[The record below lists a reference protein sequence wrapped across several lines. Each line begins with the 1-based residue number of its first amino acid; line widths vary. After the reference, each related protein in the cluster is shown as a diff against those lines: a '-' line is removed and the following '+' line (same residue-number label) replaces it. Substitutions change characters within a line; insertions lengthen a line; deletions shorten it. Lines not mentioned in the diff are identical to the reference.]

1 MNIAFVNWL
10 SFNRISGGIEA
21 VGDRIGRALI
31 AAGHQVC
38 FAALE
43 ERYPTGAGVD
53 SLLLPHPDKI
63 DSKENETA
71 LVDFF
76 RMHQVEVIVCH
87 SSHSHRTAKLM
98 SKVAKATGAALLF
111 EIHTTPDFY
120 LPRIDDAKTSL
131 RDTLSQWA
139 SVCRM
144 RRQWRYIHR
153 MGDGVILLSEEYV
166 PIFMR
171 EAGLKSSSKLEVIP
185 NPNSYDSKSIDTQSI
200 SRDKI
205 LLFVGRL
212 SEEKGLDLLVEIWR
226 EVSPRHPDWRL
237 VIVGDGPM
245 YEELQS
251 ADLPRCS
258 LEGTQDPTPYY
269 RRSSILTLTSRYEGW
284 GMVVAESLQHGVVP
298 IAFDS
303 YSALTTLLHQGRCGV
318 IVPSFDTKAYAKQL
332 SWLMSDSNKLL
343 EMSEIGM
350 SWVQHFDLE
359 RVLPRWE
366 EVLERHI
373 DRI

>member
-10 SFNRISGGIEA
+10 SFNPLSGGIEA

-53 SLLLPHPDKI
+53 SLLLPRPDKI

-120 LPRIDDAKTSL
+120 LPRVDDAKTSL

-153 MGDGVILLSEEYV
+153 VGDGVILLSEEYV

-185 NPNSYDSKSIDTQSI
+185 NPNSYDREDVASDAT
-200 SRDKI
+200 SRERMV
-205 LLFVGRL
+205 LYVGRL
-212 SEEKGLDLLVEIWR
+212 SKEKGLNLLAEIWR
-226 EVSPRHPDWRL
+226 NVSPMRPDWRL

-245 YEELQS
+245 RAELEM
-251 ADLPRCS
+251 AHLPNCS
-258 LEGTQDPTPYY
+258 LEGTQDPRPYY
-269 RRSSILTLTSRYEGW
+269 RRASILASTSSYEG
-284 GMVVAESLQHGVVP
+284 MPQVILEALQYGVVTV
-298 IAFDS
+298 AFDS
-303 YSALTTLLHQGRCGV
+303 YRALSTLLDGGRCGEM
-318 IVPSFDTKAYAKQL
+318 IEPFDKTAYAERLALLMGDEDRL
-332 SWLMSDSNKLL
+332 SEL
-343 EMSEIGM
+343 SERSM
-350 SWVQHFDLE
+350 AWSQHFSLE

-366 EVLERHI
+366 EVLERYI
-373 DRI
+373 DR